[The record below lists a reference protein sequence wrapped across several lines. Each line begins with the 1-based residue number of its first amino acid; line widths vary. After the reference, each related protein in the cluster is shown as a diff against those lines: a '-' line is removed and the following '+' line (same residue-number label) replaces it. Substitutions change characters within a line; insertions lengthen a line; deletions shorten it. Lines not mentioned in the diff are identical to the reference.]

1 MRWIVLLVL
10 TSLFGFGCYPQKETF
25 TSCCV
30 VCHDLAAVCTQSA
43 ATYTE
48 SDPTLAIAAS
58 KECLGAYAECREACK
73 P

>member
-1 MRWIVLLVL
+1 MRSIMVLVL
-10 TSLFGFGCYPQKETF
+10 VVLVGCYPQKESF

-30 VCHDLAAVCTQSA
+30 VCHDLAAICTQSA

-48 SDPTLAIAAS
+48 TDPTLAIAAS

>member
-1 MRWIVLLVL
+1 MRWILVLLVL
-10 TSLFGFGCYPQKETF
+10 VGCYPQKESYTA
-25 TSCCV
+25 CCG
-30 VCHDLAAVCTQSA
+30 VCQDLAAICTQAS

-48 SDPTLAIAAS
+48 SDPTLAISAS